1 MKRDRRS
8 GGYVPGNRVARNG
21 HGAMIDGAFHRGKD
35 PRRDPGLWALLNGM
49 LDNSLVP
56 LFFLIYTTGIVSW
69 GYIPPLGYD
78 W

>member
-1 MKRDRRS
+1 
-8 GGYVPGNRVARNG
+8 
-21 HGAMIDGAFHRGKD
+21 MIDGAFHRGKD

-56 LFFLIYTTGIVSW
+56 LFFLIYTTSIVSW